1 MTFKPGESGNRGG
14 LRKHKEFTAALRL
27 ELAAAGDD
35 QKALRRVARKLIAMA
50 ERGDMSAIRE
60 IADRIEG
67 KVPQAQIIQGDEDG
81 GSVRYYAEMP
91 KPCSST
97 EEWLAGNP
105 RCLRARVAYRV

>member
-1 MTFKPGESGNRGG
+1 MTFKPGQSGNPGG
-14 LRKHKEFTAALRL
+14 LRKYKEFTTALRL

-60 IADRIEG
+60 IADRLEG

-81 GSVRYYAEMP
+81 GRVRYYAEMP
-91 KPCSST
+91 IKDKTT
-97 EEWLAGNP
+97 EEWLRGNP
-105 RCLRARVAYRV
+105 VKAEPTTH